1 MPPEAIVQC
10 AASRMPKRGIVSQRA
25 PKATARSVW
34 TRRGLLGLA
43 VFALACRRKPK
54 VKIPP
59 PIPAVLGA
67 KETGSASW
75 YGHPYHGRRASSGE
89 IYDMNQMTAAHPQL
103 PFGTWVRVTNL
114 GNGLHADV
122 RINDRGPFVKERIID
137 LSRAAAEQ
145 IAMIGPGTMRVRL
158 EVVALPGTVPRDQIA
173 ATDGQRGAGQTAAG
187 QDETPPLSGPPSGEP
202 AGCGDEPAYGVQVGA
217 YRELENA
224 ERKQAEMNAAYGDAR
239 ILKKQSSGGDLYHV
253 VVGSASDSY
262 RANQWLARLQADNVA
277 GFVTATSEG
286 AFLDCL

>member
-1 MPPEAIVQC
+1 
-10 AASRMPKRGIVSQRA
+10 MPKRGIVSQRGV
-25 PKATARSVW
+25 KATAPSVW

-43 VFALACRRKPK
+43 AFAAACRRKPK

-59 PIPAVLGA
+59 PAPAVLGA
-67 KETGSASW
+67 AETGAASW

-89 IYDMNQMTAAHPQL
+89 IYDMNQMTAAHPRL

-114 GNGLHADV
+114 SNGLQTDV
-122 RINDRGPFVKERIID
+122 RINDRGPFVKDRIID

-145 IAMIGPGTMRVRL
+145 IRMIGPGTTRVRL
-158 EVVALPGTVPRDQIA
+158 EVIALPGTVPRDQVA
-173 ATDGQRGAGQTAAG
+173 ARDGRGEASALH
-187 QDETPPLSGPPSGEP
+187 DPPSGEP

-217 YRELENA
+217 YRELANA

-239 ILKKQSSGGDLYHV
+239 ILKTHASAGALYSV

-262 RANQWLARLQADNVA
+262 RANEWLARLRADNVA
-277 GFVTATSEG
+277 GFVTMTAEG
-286 AFLDCL
+286 VFLDCL